1 MTPDTTLPFEGT
13 SETGLMR
20 TGTTPLP
27 AVTEDTVTMH
37 VVPAPAEDV
46 TPERPFPRYP
56 IGDALISSLPGF
68 DILPCGHCG
77 AVFDS
82 ATPAVLTAVR
92 PLMEMRSLAYDA
104 GWGYDLSLIWT
115 CPACRE
121 DPLAAYDRAAAR
133 ADASAEHEH
142 GSILAWTDGKFE
154 DAMNARGAQFT
165 CRWSYDERAD
175 EAAAEG
181 QAAA

>member
-20 TGTTPLP
+20 TGTMPLP

-68 DILPCGHCG
+68 DSLPCAHCG
-77 AVFDS
+77 AVFDG
-82 ATPAVLTAVR
+82 ATADVLTEARVLGTLR
-92 PLMEMRSLAYDA
+92 YLAYEA
-104 GWGYDLSLIWT
+104 GWQYDLSLKWT

-121 DPLAAYDRAAAR
+121 DPLAAFDRAAAR

-165 CRWSYDERAD
+165 CRWSFPEPEDDGWWRETA
-175 EAAAEG
+175 
-181 QAAA
+181 